1 MTITF
6 FGTWALVQPLPKPPL
21 DFRVCCT
28 GMATAEVLAHQVH
41 AGLEEI
47 ERRAKGLCD
56 AQ

>member
-1 MTITF
+1 VTITG
-6 FGTWALVQPLPKPPL
+6 FGARALVQPLPKPAL

-28 GMATAEVLAHQVH
+28 GMAAAEVLAHQVH